1 MYKKYITKYKIYI
14 TKRMCICEAGV
25 VGGICGRHGCHF
37 ISTANGAKCKNR
49 DSQTSYIS
57 RYQI

>member
-1 MYKKYITKYKIYI
+1 
-14 TKRMCICEAGV
+14 MCISEAGV

-37 ISTANGAKCKNR
+37 ISTANGAKYKNR

-57 RYQI
+57 RYQIQNNKIINGNTKVC